1 MMNYEIFKET
11 IKNRFVEFLPEEYKN
26 SEIIIDKVNKVNI
39 TMDALIIKPF
49 KTDNVCPTLYINEM
63 YEDYK
68 FTKNI
73 EDVLQRAAKV
83 FMDSICKKDFVIDR
97 FKDVEYIKDNI
108 FFQFINTKLNKNI
121 LDDVPHREF
130 LDLSIIYRV
139 VINSN
144 KDKKEIAS
152 TIIHNKLMKVI
163 GLSEEQLFEYASKN
177 TDRLFPST
185 IKSITS
191 IFGMED
197 DSPIDEQMIIISN
210 ELCINGAINMIYEK
224 NLKSIAEKMNSDL
237 YILPSSVH
245 EVIVVST
252 KIGDPT
258 YLIRT
263 ISEVNSTE
271 LSKTDILSD
280 QLYMYDKEF
289 NRVISVANNSNIYK
303 PESLLK

>member
-1 MMNYEIFKET
+1 MMNYETFKET
-11 IKNRFVEFLPEEYKN
+11 IKNRFVEFLPGEYKN
-26 SEIIIDKVNKVNI
+26 SEIIIDKVNKVNV

-73 EDVLQRAAKV
+73 EDVLQKAAKV
-83 FMDSICKKDFVIDR
+83 FMDSIYKKDFIIDR
-97 FKDVEYIKDNI
+97 FKDVEYIKNNI
-108 FFQFINTKLNKNI
+108 FFQFVNTKLNKNI

-152 TIIHNKLMKVI
+152 TIIHNELMKVI

-185 IKSITS
+185 IKSIAS
-191 IFGMED
+191 VFGMED

-224 NLKSIAEKMNSDL
+224 NLKSIAEKMDSDL

-289 NRVISVANNSNIYK
+289 NRVISVANDSNIYK

>member
-97 FKDVEYIKDNI
+97 FKDVEYIKNNI

>member
-97 FKDVEYIKDNI
+97 FKDVEYIKNNI

-121 LDDVPHREF
+121 LNDVPHREF

-152 TIIHNKLMKVI
+152 TIIHNELMKVI

>member
-97 FKDVEYIKDNI
+97 FKDVEYIKNNI

-289 NRVISVANNSNIYK
+289 NRVISVADNSNIYK

>member
-11 IKNRFVEFLPEEYKN
+11 IKNRFVEFLPEEYEN

-97 FKDVEYIKDNI
+97 FKDVEYIKNNI

-152 TIIHNKLMKVI
+152 TIIHNELMKVI